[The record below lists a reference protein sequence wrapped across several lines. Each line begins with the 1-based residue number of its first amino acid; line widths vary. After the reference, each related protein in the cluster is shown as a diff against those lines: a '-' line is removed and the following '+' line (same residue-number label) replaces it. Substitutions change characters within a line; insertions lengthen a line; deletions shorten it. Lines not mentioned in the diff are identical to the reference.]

1 MKIRSY
7 CLASGVISAI
17 ALTYTQSAI
26 AQEIISNGDYKSTV
40 DQPLAKTSQSSTITT
55 LNVVNNSEE
64 IVIILDDIV
73 DQISQ
78 PQIISDINTIFI
90 DFNNLKISQDQ
101 EFIQINPHETIE
113 EIKAFS
119 TEEGGLRIIII
130 GKNQTPEVN
139 IASIANDLTINIATE
154 NPTFMAQNNSPD
166 IEVFSTQEAQPESYF
181 TPNSTTGTG
190 TNTPLIDV
198 PQSIQVIPERVI
210 RDRNVQELGDAL
222 ETIPGVVSAGG
233 RGTSGFG
240 PGFTIRGFRTNENL
254 YRNGIPYVSLA
265 PLQTDDL
272 ASVDVLKGPAS
283 ILYGAS
289 EPGGIINLTPKQPL
303 DTPFAEISAT
313 VGSFDNYKGAIDF
326 SGPLNDDKT
335 VKYRFNLAY
344 KNYGS
349 FRDFVEGRSIFIS
362 PTITWDITPKT
373 SLNIYAQYFDISQ
386 TIDEGLPVD
395 GINGIIP
402 SLPRNRFLGEA
413 FSELSQQ
420 QFTIGY
426 NFNHQFNDNLQVRHN
441 LQYLNYTPLRYTP
454 LFNDFPDPIT
464 GDLPRFAY
472 AADGSYNRFFTN
484 AQLESKFNTGDIKH
498 TLLLGVEY
506 QHLSETPAFQINP
519 RVNPFPSIN
528 IFDPIYTAQ
537 PYEINRNFFRDDFVN
552 RFAVYV
558 QDQIDF
564 SDNLIFLGGLRY
576 DHAYQFRT
584 TQPLGGDRNE
594 FEQSDSKVSPRFGL
608 IYKPLPNVSLYTSYT
623 SSFRPTFGTFRN
635 SDRSSFAPETGQQW
649 ELGVKADLLDRLSVT
664 AAVFDIKKQNI
675 VTGDPNNPGFSI
687 QTGEQTS
694 RGFEMFVNGEILPG
708 WNIIG
713 GFSHL
718 NAFVNRDNDGLEGRT
733 LDNAPS
739 NQFSLWTTYEV
750 QEGDYK
756 GLGFGLGFF
765 YVGERQGTLFEPLYV
780 VPSYFRTDLAVFYKR
795 DNWDAQINI
804 ENLFDTTY
812 FESGSFDSVRPGA
825 PFTVSGKVSW
835 RF

>member
-1 MKIRSY
+1 MKMRSY

-26 AQEIISNGDYKSTV
+26 AQEIISNGESKIQQSSTIAE
-40 DQPLAKTSQSSTITT
+40 PLAKTSQSSTITT
-55 LNVVNNSEE
+55 LNVVNNSEK
-64 IVIILDDIV
+64 IVITLDDIV

-101 EFIQINPHETIE
+101 EFIQINPHETIQE
-113 EIKAFS
+113 TKAFS
-119 TEEGGLRIIII
+119 TDEGGLRIIII

-190 TNTPLIDV
+190 TQTPLIDV

-210 RDRNVQELGDAL
+210 DDRNVQELGDAL

-254 YRNGIPYVSLA
+254 YRNGIPYFSLA

-283 ILYGAS
+283 ILYGAA
-289 EPGGIINLTPKQPL
+289 EPGGIVNLTPKQPL
-303 DTPFAEISAT
+303 ENPFAEISAT
-313 VGSFDNYKGAIDF
+313 VGSFDNYKGAIDL
-326 SGPLNDDKT
+326 SGPLNEDKT

-344 KNYGS
+344 RNYGS

-362 PTITWDITPKT
+362 PTITWDISPQT
-373 SLNIYAQYFDISQ
+373 SLNIYAQYFDISE
-386 TIDEGLPVD
+386 TNDEGIPVSE
-395 GINGIIP
+395 NGIID
-402 SLPRNRFLGEA
+402 LPRNRFLGEDFA
-413 FSELSQQ
+413 EFSQQ

-426 NFNHQFNDNLQVRHN
+426 NFEHQFNDNLAPRHN
-441 LQYLNYTPLRYTP
+441 LQYLNYTPLRYIP
-454 LFNDFPDPIT
+454 FFDDFPDEQT
-464 GDLPRFAY
+464 GELPRLAY
-472 AADGSYNRFFTN
+472 AADGNYNRLFTD
-484 AQLESKFNTGDIKH
+484 AKLESKFNTGNIEH
-498 TLLLGVEY
+498 QLLLGVEY
-506 QHLSETPAFQINP
+506 QHLSERPGFQFSDP
-519 RVNPFPSIN
+519 YPSIN
-528 IFDPIYTAQ
+528 IFNPVYTRV
-537 PYEINRNFFRDDFVN
+537 PYDIENEFFRDDFVN
-552 RFAVYV
+552 RFAVYI
-558 QDQIDF
+558 QDQIKF
-564 SDNLIFLGGLRY
+564 SNNLIFLGGLRY

-584 TQPLGGDRNE
+584 AGFVGDSRDE
-594 FEQSDSKVSPRFGL
+594 FEQTDSKISPRFGL
-608 IYKPLPNVSLYTSYT
+608 VYKPIPNVSLYTSYT
-623 SSFRPTFGTFRN
+623 SSFRPSFGASRN
-635 SDRSSFAPETGQQW
+635 GDGSSFEPETGQQW
-649 ELGVKADLLDRLSVT
+649 EVGVKADLLDRLSVT
-664 AAVFDIKKQNI
+664 AAFFDIKKQNI
-675 VTGDPNNPGFSI
+675 STDDPTNPLLSI

-694 RGFEMFVNGEILPG
+694 RGFEVFVNGEVLPG
-708 WNIIG
+708 WNVIG

-718 NAFVNRDNDGLEGRT
+718 DAFVNRDNSGFEGNI

-750 QEGDYK
+750 QEGNYQ
-756 GLGFGLGFF
+756 GLGFGLGLF
-765 YVGERQGTLFEPLYV
+765 YVGERQGTLDNTYIL
-780 VPSYFRTDLAVFYKR
+780 PSYFRTDLALFYKR
-795 DNWDAQINI
+795 DNWDAQVNI
-804 ENLFDTTY
+804 ENLFDTNY
-812 FESGSFDSVRPGA
+812 FESGEFFSARPGA
-825 PFTVSGKVSW
+825 PFTVSGKFSW